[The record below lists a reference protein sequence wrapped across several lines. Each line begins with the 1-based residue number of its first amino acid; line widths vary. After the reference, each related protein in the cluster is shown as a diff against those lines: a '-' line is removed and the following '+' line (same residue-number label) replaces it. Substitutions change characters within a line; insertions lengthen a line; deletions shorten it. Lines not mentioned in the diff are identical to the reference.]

1 MDQKAIGMG
10 TAATRIGRSSGAASG
25 VKLLREKWTEVF
37 EDPSLTMASLK
48 ARALSQHSNLGTDG
62 IRSVCWKVYLS
73 CLPSLELSTWP
84 FAMTKERERYMQLR
98 KQYIRAIGSEEGSE
112 PDLEVN
118 NPLSLAEDSPWQ
130 QFFVDSELKKIIKQ
144 DVERTLPDNDYF
156 RSERVQ
162 EQLSD
167 ILFIYCKINHD
178 VSYRQ
183 GMHELLA
190 HVLWVVSSESL
201 DIHSEP
207 GMTSDATLEVIKSV
221 LDSTYIEHDTFSLF
235 SSLMSRAKPWYEF
248 SEEGFPG
255 RKSKPTNVPQT
266 QLFGRSETPEQQP
279 AGKQTPVIEWSFKI
293 FHQLEKIDN
302 ELYLH
307 LRSLEIEPQLFG
319 IRWFRLLFSREFPM
333 DNVLSLWDGIFAN
346 GPSLDICIFLGVAL
360 LLRIR
365 DELLEEDFAGCL
377 HKLMRYP
384 SVKDIH
390 QFLPQALR
398 LQKSPNAASG
408 QEVIRQNYALAGKPL
423 PPLPPAHA
431 DVDHPHSGRTSPSY
445 SQRQSPSH
453 HHAQAQYHYQHP
465 QAHSHDQ
472 SKGSAFSGNGVL
484 SQHLPPAALDAIK
497 PVAEGFVHVTKNVL
511 ESKGGAALNKA
522 ISDMKKNTQSY
533 IRKANTHTPPPAP
546 STFPPMFDQ
555 AISSTGRMA
564 ATSRP
569 APSPPKH
576 HHAHGSIS
584 DANKQ
589 FQSQLGQIV
598 AKAVVILDAEFI
610 SPSRT
615 GAGTPNNSDS
625 NRSTTGDEKEPVKE
639 PSKAALA
646 AMCGLEHVRDALL
659 GFVKELDPL
668 VIESAMLEK
677 PAQIPTTKGAGNH
690 YHTPVTVNQATP
702 QAEGQVAEST
712 SPVPRTLPHASTTAN
727 SPSGQLKKGVPA
739 RSSMDITHERRSLSR
754 TSSQA
759 NVATESSLQHGATAV
774 SPASICDSAPTV
786 PVQTTPPP
794 PPKPFSFDDLIKD
807 TPAEPTRS
815 SSPLS
820 SGSRGASGAGLRSK
834 TKSPRSSL
842 AHSQFSWML
851 NDGAEDGTQSG
862 PAASRTGS
870 AGVASSSSSTSLSS
884 ATKGSNGGGTS
895 RPLGEFTLAS
905 SPSLGGHRVKVDPLA
920 GSVSKRSGP
929 GAQQGAGSRTG
940 AGLSTLQG
948 QQLQDDDPLR
958 E

>member
-1 MDQKAIGMG
+1 MNTLK
-10 TAATRIGRSSGAASG
+10 GA
-25 VKLLREKWTEVF
+25 REKWAEVF
-37 EDPSLTMASLK
+37 EDPSLTMATLK

-84 FAMTKERERYMQLR
+84 FAMTQERERYMQLR
-98 KQYIRAIGSEEGSE
+98 KQYIRDIGSEEGSE

-207 GMTSDATLEVIKSV
+207 DMTSDATLEVIKSV
-221 LDSTYIEHDTFSLF
+221 LDSTFIEHDTFSLF

-266 QLFGRSETPEQQP
+266 QLFGRSETPEVQP

-365 DELLEEDFAGCL
+365 GELLEEDFAGCL

-398 LQKSPNAASG
+398 LQKSPNAATG

-423 PPLPPAHA
+423 PPLPSPHA
-431 DVDHPHSGRTSPSY
+431 DADHYQSEGTSSPY
-445 SQRQSPSH
+445 TQRQSTHSQH
-453 HHAQAQYHYQHP
+453 QSQTQNHYQQT
-465 QAHSHDQ
+465 QAHSQDQ
-472 SKGSAFSGNGVL
+472 SKGSAFPGNGVL

-522 ISDMKKNTQSY
+522 INDMKKNTQSY
-533 IRKANTHTPPPAP
+533 MRKANTHTPTPAT
-546 STFPPMFDQ
+546 STFPPIFDQ
-555 AISSTGRMA
+555 GISSTGRMS

-569 APSPPKH
+569 APSPPKQY
-576 HHAHGSIS
+576 HAHGGINE
-584 DANKQ
+584 ANKQ
-589 FQSQLGQIV
+589 FHSQIGQIV
-598 AKAVVILDAEFI
+598 AKAVVILDAELI
-610 SPSRT
+610 SPSRN
-615 GAGTPNNSDS
+615 GAGTPAIHDS
-625 NRSTTGDEKEPVKE
+625 SKSTTSDEKEPVKE
-639 PSKAALA
+639 PSRAAFA
-646 AMCGLEHVRDALL
+646 AIGGLEHVRDVLL

-668 VIESAMLEK
+668 VIESGMLEK
-677 PAQIPTTKGAGNH
+677 PAHAPTTKGAGNQDH
-690 YHTPVTVNQATP
+690 ATATLNNATP
-702 QAEGQVAEST
+702 KPQAKGPEAGST
-712 SPVPRTLPHASTTAN
+712 SPVPRTSPNASTTAH
-727 SPSGQLKKGVPA
+727 SPSGQPKKGVPA
-739 RSSMDITHERRSLSR
+739 RSSMDIPHERRSMSR
-754 TSSQA
+754 ASSQA
-759 NVATESSLQHGATAV
+759 NVATESSLQHSVTAG
-774 SPASICDSAPTV
+774 SSTSLGDSAPTA
-786 PVQTTPPP
+786 PMHTTPPP

-820 SGSRGASGAGLRSK
+820 SASRGASGAGLGTK

-842 AHSQFSWML
+842 AHSQFSWMV
-851 NDGAEDGTQSG
+851 NDGADDGTPSG
-862 PAASRTGS
+862 PALSRTGS
-870 AGVASSSSSTSLSS
+870 GGVTSSSSSASLTS
-884 ATKGSNGGGTS
+884 ATKGSNGNGTS
-895 RPLGEFTLAS
+895 RPVGEFSLAS
-905 SPSLGGHRVKVDPLA
+905 SPSLGGHRIKVDPLA
-920 GSVSKRSGP
+920 GSVSKRSGS
-929 GAQQGAGSRTG
+929 GAQPGAGSRSG
-940 AGLSTLQG
+940 AGQSTTQG

>member
-1 MDQKAIGMG
+1 MNTLK
-10 TAATRIGRSSGAASG
+10 GA
-25 VKLLREKWTEVF
+25 REKWAEVF

-207 GMTSDATLEVIKSV
+207 GMTSDATLDVIKSV

-248 SEEGFPG
+248 SEEGLPG
-255 RKSKPTNVPQT
+255 RKSK
-266 QLFGRSETPEQQP
+266 
-279 AGKQTPVIEWSFKI
+279 
-293 FHQLEKIDN
+293 LEKIDN

-319 IRWFRLLFSREFPM
+319 IRWLRLLFSREFPM

-346 GPSLDICIFLGVAL
+346 GPSLEICIFLGVAL

-398 LQKSPNAASG
+398 LQKQPSAASG
-408 QEVIRQNYALAGKPL
+408 QEVIRQNHALAGKPL
-423 PPLPPAHA
+423 PPLPPSHA
-431 DVDHPHSGRTSPSY
+431 DSDHQQGGGTSPSY
-445 SQRQSPSH
+445 SQRQPYSQHPP
-453 HHAQAQYHYQHP
+453 QAQHHYQHP
-465 QAHSHDQ
+465 QAHAHDQ
-472 SKGSAFSGNGVL
+472 SRGSTFPGNGVL

-522 ISDMKKNTQSY
+522 INDMKKNTQSY
-533 IRKANTHTPPPAP
+533 IRKANSHTPPPAQ

-564 ATSRP
+564 VSSRP

-576 HHAHGSIS
+576 HYAHSS
-584 DANKQ
+584 VNDASKQ
-589 FQSQLGQIV
+589 VQSQMGQIV
-598 AKAVVILDAEFI
+598 AKAVVILDAALI
-610 SPSRT
+610 SPSKS
-615 GAGTPNNSDS
+615 GAGSPNYNHS
-625 NRSTTGDEKEPVKE
+625 NKATTGDETESAKE
-639 PSKAALA
+639 PSREVLA
-646 AMCGLEHVRDALL
+646 AICGLEHVRDVLL
-659 GFVKELDPL
+659 GFVQQLDPL
-668 VIESAMLEK
+668 VIESSMLDK
-677 PAQIPTTKGAGNH
+677 TGPISIAKDSGHQSQSPALVNAA
-690 YHTPVTVNQATP
+690 TPRP
-702 QAEGQVAEST
+702 QAEGQVAGST
-712 SPVPRTLPHASTTAN
+712 SPVPKTPPNASTTAS
-727 SPSGQLKKGVPA
+727 SPSGQSKKGAPA
-739 RSSMDITHERRSLSR
+739 RSGMDTTHERRSMSR
-754 TSSQA
+754 ASSQA
-759 NVATESSLQHGATAV
+759 NVATESSLQHGASAV
-774 SPASICDSAPTV
+774 SPASPGDSASAL
-786 PVQTTPPP
+786 PVHTTPTP

-820 SGSRGASGAGLRSK
+820 SAARGASGAGLGSK

-842 AHSQFSWML
+842 AHSQFSWMV
-851 NDGAEDGTQSG
+851 NDGVDDGTQSG
-862 PAASRTGS
+862 PAVSRTGS
-870 AGVASSSSSTSLSS
+870 GGVVSSSSSTSLSS
-884 ATKGSNGGGTS
+884 ATKGGNSGGTLRS
-895 RPLGEFTLAS
+895 LGEFSLAS
-905 SPSLGGHRVKVDPLA
+905 SPTLGSHRVKVDPLA

-929 GAQQGAGSRTG
+929 RSQSGT
-940 AGLSTLQG
+940 GLSALQG
-948 QQLQDDDPLR
+948 QQLQDEDPLR